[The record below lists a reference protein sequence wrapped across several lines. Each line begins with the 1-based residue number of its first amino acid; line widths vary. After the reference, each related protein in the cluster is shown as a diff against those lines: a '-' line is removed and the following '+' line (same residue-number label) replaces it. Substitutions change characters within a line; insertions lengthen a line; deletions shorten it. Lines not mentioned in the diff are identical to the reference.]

1 MAVVSMRQLLE
12 AGVHFGHQTR
22 RWNPKMK
29 RFILGERNGI
39 YLIDLRKTLTGVESA
54 YSFVRDL
61 VADGGTILFVG
72 TKKQT
77 QGPVAEYA
85 EACNMPFVNQ
95 RWLGG
100 MLTNFSTVSG
110 RVKRMQELRAMQAAG
125 DFEGMPK
132 REALQHTRELEK
144 LSRNLGG
151 IADLDRLPN
160 AVFVIDTKKEHIAV
174 TEARKLGLPVVA
186 VVDTNCDPDVID
198 YVIPGNDDA
207 IRSGSLM
214 CRVIAD
220 AVVEGRFIAEHRRK
234 NAPPAPEES
243 GPSSAPRPRR
253 AQAAAAAAAPPAA
266 AAAPAAPAARCRA
279 GRTRRAGRQPRAG
292 RGGLI
297 VASFT
302 AKDVQ
307 TLRQMTGAGIL
318 DCRNA
323 LEETGGD
330 IEEAAKLLREKGLAG
345 AAKRSDRE
353 ASEGAV
359 AVARSGDAAAVVEL
373 RCETDFVAKAEE
385 FVALT
390 NELAALV
397 AAKGEDAAAELND
410 AIDGLRSTLK
420 ENISVGRVRRLVAE
434 SGQIIDTYLHL
445 QAGRGVNAVAVVI
458 EGGTDELAHD
468 IAVHIAFTKPA
479 YLSRDEVP
487 EAEVAAERETLTTI
501 SRNEGKPEAAMEKIV
516 EGRMTGWFK
525 ERVLLDQAY
534 VRDEKQTI
542 AGMLGSARIVSFAQ
556 VVIGA

>member
-100 MLTNFSTVSG
+100 MLTNFATVSG
-110 RVKRMQELRAMQAAG
+110 RVKRMQELRTMQAAG

-151 IADLDRLPN
+151 IANLERLPN

-174 TEARKLGLPVVA
+174 TEARKFG
-186 VVDTNCDPDVID
+186 T
-198 YVIPGNDDA
+198 PG
-207 IRSGSLM
+207 RG
-214 CRVIAD
+214 
-220 AVVEGRFIAEHRRK
+220 GRRHQL
-234 NAPPAPEES
+234 
-243 GPSSAPRPRR
+243 RPRR
-253 AQAAAAAAAPPAA
+253 DRLRDPRQRRRHPLGLAHVPRHRRRRRRRTLHRRAPPQDR
-266 AAAPAAPAARCRA
+266 APAARGQRPVVGA
-279 GRTRRAGRQPRAG
+279 APAPGRPGRSGRRRSGPRRPAAARRRRRSGSSPRHPRAG

-297 VASFT
+297 VASYT
-302 AKDVQ
+302 AKDVS

-330 IEEAAKLLREKGLAG
+330 IEEAAKLLRERGLAG

-373 RCETDFVAKAEE
+373 RCETDFVAKADE
-385 FVALT
+385 FVQLT
-390 NELAALV
+390 DELAALV
-397 AAKGEDAAAELND
+397 AAKGEDAVSELSD

-420 ENISVGRVRRLVAE
+420 ENISVGRVRRLVAAP
-434 SGQIIDTYLHL
+434 GQILDTYLHL

-468 IAVHIAFTKPA
+468 IAVHIAFTKPT

-487 EAEVAAERETLTTI
+487 EADVAAERETLTTI